1 MVTQEHPVAGSD
13 FSWALRALGVNGAE
27 RIEAAIA
34 EAESHTSGEI
44 VPILV
49 RRSSTVGHIPLVS
62 FSLLLLCVHLFDLPA
77 HLAAAAAELGGPD
90 WLWLGACWLLA
101 GGLALGLSRLDA
113 VQRLLTPR
121 GDQIQQVDQ
130 RAEIEFYEL
139 EMSQTEGRTGILLF
153 VSLMEHRAVVLAD
166 HSIAEKLDAEIWQEL
181 VELMIQGVKRG
192 DLAEG
197 MAQAIQ
203 RCGEL
208 LSPHFPIADDDANE
222 LRDHLVIKE

>member
-1 MVTQEHPVAGSD
+1 MVTEESPSMGST
-13 FSWALRALGVNGAE
+13 FSWASRALGSDGAE
-27 RIEAAIA
+27 CVETAIA

-49 RRSSTVGHIPLVS
+49 RRSSTVGHVPLVS
-62 FSLLLLCVHLFDLPA
+62 FTLLLLCVFLSDLPA
-77 HLAAAAAELGGPD
+77 RLAELGGPS
-90 WLWLGACWLLA
+90 WAWLGACWLLA
-101 GGLALGLSRLDA
+101 GGLALGLSHLDT

-121 GDQIQQVDQ
+121 LDQMQQVDQ

-139 EMSQTEGRTGILLF
+139 EMSQTQDRTGILLF
-153 VSLMEHRAVVLAD
+153 VSLMEHRAIVLAD

-181 VELMIQGVKRG
+181 VDLMIQGVKRG

-208 LSPHFPIADDDANE
+208 LSPHFPIADDDTNE